1 MYACAQHV
9 CSCGN
14 EIYSD
19 GDAGKLPSP
28 QGNLE
33 QNPTTVL
40 DIQGVFVAD
49 FRVNKIPV
57 GVKMLTGQDGEPAL
71 ETVRVCARSRA
82 RLCMFVYVCV
92 CLSVPVCVTLSVDPA
107 RPGQQKYRIL
117 EDSSSRGRE
126 KSLTVILT
134 AGERLVNDA
143 ADTSGSATAV

>member
-92 CLSVPVCVTLSVDPA
+92 CVCLCLCVSHFQLTQRDLDNRSTVFWRTPLLAAA
-107 RPGQQKYRIL
+107 RR
-117 EDSSSRGRE
+117 
-126 KSLTVILT
+126 V
-134 AGERLVNDA
+134 
-143 ADTSGSATAV
+143 